1 MIALWPLS
9 SRGTEATVPT
19 PPGLVREML
28 VPWKSSAVSLFSRV
42 FAISSSKLEWKP
54 AKSSPSDPLIAGT
67 ISVCEPSFFSTS
79 TAIPRLT
86 GPFSI
91 ATGFPSLSANVR
103 TITGKSLVAS
113 TIAQATR

>member
-9 SRGTEATVPT
+9 RRGTEAIVPT
-19 PPGLVREML
+19 PPGLVSEML

-42 FAISSSKLEWKP
+42 FAISSSKFEWKP
-54 AKSSPSDPLIAGT
+54 AKSSESEPLIAGT
-67 ISVCEPSFFSTS
+67 IRLCEPSFFSTS

-86 GPFSI
+86 GPLSI
-91 ATGFPSLSANVR
+91 ANGLPSSSANVR
-103 TITGKSLVAS
+103 TITGKSFAAS